1 MIWKWAL
8 VTFIIGT
15 VVASIGNL
23 AVEQQGIKVDVLAR
37 ITIDCP
43 KQECEKVVSKCALN
57 EHCKVPLEKLI
68 QCPASDSSCQLDVF
82 VEHRQWNYLFDDV
95 ISCFGRHDC
104 IKQWHDLDV

>member
-15 VVASIGNL
+15 VIASIGNL

-57 EHCKVPLEKLI
+57 EHCNVPLEKLM
-68 QCPASDSSCQLDVF
+68 QCPASDLSCQLDVF
-82 VEHRQWNYLFDDV
+82 VEH
-95 ISCFGRHDC
+95 G
-104 IKQWHDLDV
+104 